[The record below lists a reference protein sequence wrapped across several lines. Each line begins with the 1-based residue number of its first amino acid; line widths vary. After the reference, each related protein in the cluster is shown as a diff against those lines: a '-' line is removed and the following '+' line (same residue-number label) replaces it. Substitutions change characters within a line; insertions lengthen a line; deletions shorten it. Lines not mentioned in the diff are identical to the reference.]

1 MKRQRLYSSR
11 QVKKEGIV
19 YVPEE
24 KRLDKQLTALVNIV
38 YLKDLSQMKTM
49 VQKYVTT

>member
-19 YVPEE
+19 YVPSE
-24 KRLDKQLTALVNIV
+24 KVRQQPALVTIS
-38 YLKDLSQMKTM
+38 YLKDMSQVTNM